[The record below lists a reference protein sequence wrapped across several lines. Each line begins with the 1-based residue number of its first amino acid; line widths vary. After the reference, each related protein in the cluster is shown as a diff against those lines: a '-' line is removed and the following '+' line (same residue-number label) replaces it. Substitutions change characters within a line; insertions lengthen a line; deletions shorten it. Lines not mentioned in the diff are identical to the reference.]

1 MLIAHAPLPQ
11 ELVADSGVDLLLSG
25 HTHGGQLWPVG
36 CLVRQWF
43 PLFEGRSQ
51 VGSTTVIVSRGT
63 GTWGPRMRRWK
74 PAEII
79 RVTLRA
85 GVDADATAADT
96 RTFR

>member
-1 MLIAHAPLPQ
+1 
-11 ELVADSGVDLLLSG
+11 VADSGVDLLLSG
-25 HTHGGQLWPVG
+25 HTHGGQLYPFG
-36 CLVRQWF
+36 CQAIVSVI
-43 PLFEGRSQ
+43 EGRYQ
-51 VGSTTVIVSRGT
+51 VGATTVIVSRGT
-63 GTWGPRMRRWK
+63 GTWGPRMRLWH